1 MIDYSSTYG
10 NTLITCKCSGVNVK
24 CTPNEHEFFVFSS
37 LIDVIHYL
45 NSDYLIC

>member
-10 NTLITCKCSGVNVK
+10 NTLITCKCSVVHLK
-24 CTPNEHEFFVFSS
+24 FTSNEHKFFVFSS